1 MELTFLGTSAGV
13 PTRTRNMTSIVLNL
27 QQPTAAE
34 VWLFDCGEGTQHQ
47 FLHTALHPGKL
58 NKIFITH
65 LHGDHL
71 FGLPGLLCSRS
82 MQGNSLPLTLY
93 GPKGLREFVEV
104 ALRLS
109 GSWTDYPLD
118 IVEIAPGLILDDAG
132 YRVTAWPLN
141 HPVECYG
148 YRIEEHDKPGTL
160 DAARLIADG
169 VPSGPLFQQLKQ
181 GLSVELADGR
191 IVDGRRYL
199 GPTTPGKKLAIFGDT
214 APCAAALELAQG
226 VDVMIHETTLEQAMA
241 EKANARGHSSSQQA
255 AALAR
260 DAGVGTF
267 IATHFSSRY
276 DLQGCQRLLAECR
289 EIFPQ
294 TLLAEDF
301 MVYPIR

>member
-34 VWLFDCGEGTQHQ
+34 MWLFDCGEGTQHQ
-47 FLHTALHPGKL
+47 FLNTPFHPGKL

-93 GPKGLREFVEV
+93 GPTGLKEFVET

-109 GSWTDYPLD
+109 GSWTDYPLT
-118 IVEIAPGLILDDAG
+118 IVEVGPGLVFDEGG
-132 YRVTAWPLN
+132 YRVSAFALN

-148 YRIEEHDKPGTL
+148 YRIEEHARPGTL
-160 DAARLIADG
+160 DAARLVADG
-169 VPSGPLFQQLKQ
+169 VQPGPLFQRLKQ
-181 GLSVELADGR
+181 GETVELEDGR
-191 IVDGRRYL
+191 LIDGSQYL
-199 GPTTPGKKLAIFGDT
+199 GPATPGKKLAIFGDT
-214 APCAAALELAQG
+214 APCDAALDLARD
-226 VDVMIHETTLEQAMA
+226 VDLMVHETTLEQAMA
-241 EKANARGHSSSQQA
+241 EKANSRGHSSSQQA

-260 DAGVGTF
+260 DAGVRMF

-276 DLQGCQRLLAECR
+276 DAEGCQRLLTECR
-289 EIFPQ
+289 ELFPR

-301 MVYPIR
+301 MVYSL

>member
-34 VWLFDCGEGTQHQ
+34 MWLFDCGEGTQHQ
-47 FLHTALHPGKL
+47 FLDTPFHPGKL

-93 GPKGLREFVEV
+93 GPTGLKEFVET

-109 GSWTDYPLD
+109 GSWTDYPLT
-118 IVEIAPGLILDDAG
+118 IVEVGPGLVFDEGG
-132 YRVTAWPLN
+132 YRVSAFALN

-148 YRIEEHDKPGTL
+148 YRIEEHARPGTL
-160 DAARLIADG
+160 DAARLVADG
-169 VPSGPLFQQLKQ
+169 VQPGPLFQRLKQ
-181 GLSVELADGR
+181 GETVELEDGR
-191 IVDGRRYL
+191 LIDGSQYL
-199 GPTTPGKKLAIFGDT
+199 GPATPGKKLAIFGDT
-214 APCAAALELAQG
+214 APCDAALDLARD
-226 VDVMIHETTLEQAMA
+226 VDLMVHETTLEQAMA
-241 EKANARGHSSSQQA
+241 EKANSRGHSSSQQA

-260 DAGVGTF
+260 DAGVRMF
-267 IATHFSSRY
+267 IATHVSSRY
-276 DLQGCQRLLAECR
+276 DAEGCQRLLTECR
-289 EIFPQ
+289 ELFPR

-301 MVYPIR
+301 MVYSL

>member
-27 QQPTAAE
+27 QQPTTAE

-118 IVEIAPGLILDDAG
+118 IVEIGPGLILDDAG

-148 YRIEEHDKPGTL
+148 YRIEEYDKPGPL

-214 APCAAALELAQG
+214 APCAAALELAHG

>member
-118 IVEIAPGLILDDAG
+118 IVEIGPGLILDDAG

-214 APCAAALELAQG
+214 APSAAALELAQG

>member
-34 VWLFDCGEGTQHQ
+34 MWLFDCGEGTQHQ
-47 FLHTALHPGKL
+47 FLDTPYHPGKL

-93 GPKGLREFVEV
+93 GPTGLKEFVET

-109 GSWTDYPLD
+109 GSWTDYPLT
-118 IVEIAPGLILDDAG
+118 IVEVGPGLVFDEGG
-132 YRVTAWPLN
+132 YRVSAFALN

-148 YRIEEHDKPGTL
+148 YRIEEHARPGTL
-160 DAARLIADG
+160 DAARLVTDG
-169 VPSGPLFQQLKQ
+169 VPPGPLFQRLKQ
-181 GLSVELADGR
+181 GETVELEDGR
-191 IVDGRRYL
+191 LIDGSQYL
-199 GPTTPGKKLAIFGDT
+199 GPATPGKKLAIFGDT
-214 APCAAALELAQG
+214 APCDTALELARG
-226 VDVMIHETTLEQAMA
+226 VDLMVHETTLEQAMA
-241 EKANARGHSSSQQA
+241 EKANSRGHSSSQQA

-260 DAGVGTF
+260 DAGVRMF

-276 DLQGCQRLLAECR
+276 DAEGCQRLLTECR
-289 EIFPQ
+289 ELFPR

-301 MVYPIR
+301 MVYSL

>member
-118 IVEIAPGLILDDAG
+118 IVEIGPGLILDDAG

-191 IVDGRRYL
+191 IVDGQRYL

-214 APCAAALELAQG
+214 APCAAALELAHG
-226 VDVMIHETTLEQAMA
+226 ADVMIHETTLEQAMA

>member
-118 IVEIAPGLILDDAG
+118 IVEIGPGLILDDAG

-148 YRIEEHDKPGTL
+148 YRVEEHDKPGTL

-199 GPTTPGKKLAIFGDT
+199 GPTTQGKKLAIFGDT
-214 APCAAALELAQG
+214 APCAAALELAHG

>member
-118 IVEIAPGLILDDAG
+118 IVEIGPGLILDDAG

-148 YRIEEHDKPGTL
+148 YRVEEHDKPGPL

-214 APCAAALELAQG
+214 APCAAALELAHG